1 MVSIDPAFAHIDT
14 WIFDL
19 DNTLY
24 PPACDLFAFIT
35 ARMNAYVARVVGC
48 GPEEA
53 ERIQKAYYH
62 EHGATLAGLMAD
74 HGIDPVHFLDEVHDI
89 PLDRL
94 LPDPAFIRALAALPG
109 RRLVHTNGDAHYAA
123 RVLDAL
129 DLTPLFEGVHDICAA
144 DYRPK
149 PDPHGYGLLLA
160 RYHVEPARAAFFE
173 DMARN
178 LAPAKALGLT
188 TIWYDNGVAGGGRVP
203 PDGAQVDVLQAS
215 QADYIDYETRDLASF
230 LRRLLGDTVP

>member
-1 MVSIDPAFAHIDT
+1 MASIDPAFADIET

-24 PPACDLFAFIT
+24 PAACDLFELIE
-35 ARMNAYVARVVGC
+35 ARMTAYVARLLGC
-48 GPEEA
+48 DPVEA
-53 ERIQKAYYH
+53 QEVQKGFYH
-62 EHGATLAGLMAD
+62 EHGATLAGLMAN
-74 HGIDPVHFLDEVHDI
+74 HGVDPSHFLDEVHAI

-94 LPDPAFIRALAALPG
+94 APDPVLTRAIAALPG

-129 DLTPLFEGVHDICAA
+129 ELTPLFEAVHDIRAA
-144 DYRPK
+144 GFRPK
-149 PDPHGYGLLLA
+149 PDPHGYTLL
-160 RYHVEPARAAFFE
+160 VEAHGIAPARAAFFE

-188 TIWYDNGVAGGGRVP
+188 TIWYNNGVEGGDRG
-203 PDGAQVDVLQAS
+203 S
-215 QADYIDYETRDLASF
+215 QGGYIDYETRDLAPF
-230 LRRLLGDTVP
+230 LRRILGQDDAS